1 MGSYHAVKSPSSAK
15 RWGGRQACTASI
27 NAQRDTPPS
36 GGNAASWRGTCGHQ
50 MCEEM
55 LLDES
60 IDPQSYLGRVMV
72 FDGNRVPFWEDTQK
86 PVDEALTEEVE
97 APVARYVVVA
107 DQSLIDECMSH
118 VTYVRERVA
127 LTGGTLFVEQS
138 VPIDHITGEMGATGS
153 ADVGLVY
160 GTTVEVID
168 LKLGR
173 NRVDAFEVVVE
184 AHEDIITGAY
194 IPAEIEPNEQIG
206 MYASGFMRKLGDQ
219 FEFRDVILTISQ
231 PPIQHMSQWSGTVA
245 EMNVV
250 IDRLRARSTECD
262 TAPVFRPTPPNC
274 HFCRASG
281 NCKAQTEMVAS
292 IALEGFGDEVQARQV
307 PEMELGQAYAL
318 LPLVYDWAK
327 AVEQRAFDAL
337 QAGKPVVRADGVAY
351 KLVEGRKGDRAWAD
365 PVEAEAALKKM
376 RLKDD
381 QLYTRKLISPAS
393 AEKLAKAPK
402 ARKGEEPVPPVLGPT
417 QWKRLQTLITQG
429 DGKPAVA
436 LQTDPRPALPSML
449 SGFEDVPP
457 ADNSDL
463 F

>member
-1 MGSYHAVKSPSSAK
+1 MTVHARLSPSSAS
-15 RWGGRQACTASI
+15 RWAVCTASAA
-27 NAQRDTPPS
+27 AQDGVPNEGS
-36 GGNAASWRGTCGHQ
+36 DASRYGTAGHQ
-50 MCEEM
+50 MLEDA
-55 LLDES
+55 LLAYNAGTPLDL
-60 IDPQSYLGRVMV
+60 QTYLGRRMAFPARGARWVESFADLDDSKTPAV
-72 FDGNRVPFWEDTQK
+72 L
-86 PVDEALTEEVE
+86 VDQ
-97 APVARYVVVA
+97 P
-107 DQSLIDECMSH
+107 LID
-118 VTYVRERVA
+118 A
-127 LTGGTLFVEQS
+127 AQS
-138 VPIDHITGEMGATGS
+138 VVDHVIDLHTLVGGELYPEQRLPIDHITGEEGACGTS
-153 ADVGLVY
+153 DVVLRY
-160 GTTVEVID
+160 GDVLHISDAKFGRGRVE
-168 LKLGR
+168 
-173 NRVDAFEVVVE
+173 AFDVMVP
-184 AHEDIITGAY
+184 AHEDIVTGAY
-194 IPAEIEPNEQIG
+194 VPEVVRPNLQLAL
-206 MYASGFMRKLGDQ
+206 YALGALR
-219 FEFRDVILTISQ
+219 EHGREGVKHIKLTILQ
-231 PPIQHMSQWSGTVA
+231 PFLHHVGEWSGTVEELEEVGRFLSHQA
-245 EMNVV
+245 EETRTNPQFVPSV
-250 IDRLRARSTECD
+250 DA
-262 TAPVFRPTPPNC
+262 C

-292 IALEGFGDEVQARQV
+292 IALEGFGDEAQVRQV

-318 LPLVYDWAK
+318 LQLVYDWAK
-327 AVEQRAFDAL
+327 AIEQRTFDAL

-381 QLYTRKLISPAS
+381 QMYTRKLVSPAA

-402 ARKGEEPVPPVLGPT
+402 ARKGEEPVAPVLGPT